1 MNREGDNGEELDDPD
16 EENDD
21 EVAVPVGDDIQP
33 AGVLCGGGSSGPSG
47 PIFRRRSSTGS
58 GSNWIVKHMGIE
70 KTIQDVFKLLDKI
83 EVEVQQNGG
92 KFPDVELLPSVDL
105 DLAVS
110 LSMNKKSDPADQDE
124 DQDEDTSSKSSTKSK
139 KRGRSSKGNDDR
151 SSGDSGGPVKRARI
165 TSSAKRTERASG
177 SQAEDM
183 DRSQHNYQQAKPSPW
198 ACGPATGGS
207 QQDESSEAPRPES
220 NGHSCP
226 QTGFLVSSGQR
237 SSTAVASCELDDSH
251 HNAGTPGLLHAVG
264 QTSRLLPLL
273 QCRAS
278 YSSGDC
284 GPGLTQRQVA
294 AITGPPL
301 RRFHLRR
308 HPDMRI
314 FGGPL
319 PAR

>member
-16 EENDD
+16 EDNDD

-33 AGVLCGGGSSGPSG
+33 TGTLYGENSSGPSG

-58 GSNWIVKHMGIE
+58 GSNWIVKHMGIN
-70 KTIQDVFKLLDKI
+70 KTIQDIYELLDKI
-83 EVEVQQNGG
+83 ELEVQQNGG

-105 DLAVS
+105 GLAVS
-110 LSMNKKSDPADQDE
+110 MSMNRKSDSADQDE
-124 DQDEDTSSKSSTKSK
+124 DQDEDTGSKSSTKSK
-139 KRGRSSKGNDDR
+139 KRGRSSKSNDNR

-165 TSSAKRTERASG
+165 TSSTKRTERASD
-177 SQAEDM
+177 SQVEDM
-183 DRSQHNYQQAKPSPW
+183 DKSQHNYQQAKLSPW
-198 ACGPATGGS
+198 ACSPATGGDR
-207 QQDESSEAPRPES
+207 QDELSEAPRPDNS
-220 NGHSCP
+220 HSRS
-226 QTGFLVSSGQR
+226 QTGFAVSSGQR
-237 SSTAVASCELDDSH
+237 PSTAAASCEPDDNH
-251 HNAGTPGLLHAVG
+251 HSADTPGSLHVAVG

-308 HPDMRI
+308 HPDMRV